1 MHRILPLIGM
11 VAISNAPLAAQGSM
25 RSLLARLPADARC
38 THTDTVTTDA
48 SGSTTLH
55 LSQFK
60 SDSTGRTVTVIV
72 DGATGA
78 ALLAAYIGGS
88 GVSGARVI
96 GVLVTFS
103 PRGKIVGAERVG
115 QQTPFLVHD
124 STLARILFREMK
136 RRCGISG

>member
-1 MHRILPLIGM
+1 MHWILPLIGIVM
-11 VAISNAPLAAQGSM
+11 FSQSSM
-25 RSLLARLPADARC
+25 RSLLAPLPPDARC
-38 THTDTVTTDA
+38 THSDTVTTDA
-48 SGSTTLH
+48 GVSTTLH

-78 ALLAAYIGGS
+78 ALLAAYIRGG
-88 GVSGARVI
+88 GVSGTRVI

-115 QQTPFLVHD
+115 QRARFLVHD
-124 STLARILFREMK
+124 STLAKILFREMK